1 MDFIYKSIAWVLNLC
16 YDVMFHNYA
25 FALLLFALFVKVIL
39 LPLGIKQHSNQLKQA
54 KIRPLE
60 AAIVKK
66 YNGKSDRASQQ
77 KKQMELQTVQQ
88 KAGYSQ
94 FAGCLPLLIQ
104 LPLIMLIY
112 QVIRNPLSYICGYSK
127 ATVNSIN
134 EVTKALELSTKDQ
147 ITILGAMKSNPEAY
161 LGIEKI
167 GASTAEELLASLPD
181 FSLFGGRINLAETP
195 SFAFNLLIIIPL
207 LTFVCTFLTSKLTR
221 KLSYQSPAVQQS
233 GSDDV
238 KTSVAIMDFVMP
250 LISTWITFGVPAVI
264 GVYWIYQNLLGLL
277 QQFIMVKIKP
287 FPKFTEDDYKEA
299 ERAILGKKKK
309 NKRGLNAGKD
319 PNAPRVPS
327 LHHIDDDE
335 YNSKVV
341 YPEDDKKTS
350 SKKNGSIQIGNLKD

>member
-1 MDFIYKSIAWVLNLC
+1 MNFIYKSIAWVLNLC

-66 YNGKSDRASQQ
+66 YNGKNDRASQQ

-112 QVIRNPLSYICGYSK
+112 QVIRNPLLYICGYSEE
-127 ATVNSIN
+127 TVDA
-134 EVTKALELSTKDQ
+134 VKKALELSPTTDQ
-147 ITILGAMKSNPEAY
+147 ITVLGAMKSNPEAC
-161 LGIEKI
+161 LEKI
-167 GASTAEELLASLPD
+167 GASTSAELLASLPD

-207 LTFVCTFLTSKLTR
+207 LTFACTFLTSKLTR

-341 YPEDDKKTS
+341 YPEDDKKTA